1 MPAKDDD
8 LTVND
13 PATLAELQQVFERY
27 EAALLAN
34 DVAALN
40 DFFWHDDRVLRYGI
54 TEHSHGHAAL
64 SAYRLGASP
73 VDRRRRLLRTV
84 ITTFGRDAGSACT
97 EFSTAPSTAAIGR
110 QTQTWI
116 RFAQGWRIV
125 AAHVSLIDAAH
136 VALPG
141 ERP

>member
-73 VDRRRRLLRTV
+73 VDRRRRLHRTV

-97 EFSTAPSTAAIGR
+97 EFSTAPSTAIGR

>member
-1 MPAKDDD
+1 M
-8 LTVND
+8 ND
-13 PATLAELQQVFERY
+13 PATLAELEQVFERY

-34 DVAALN
+34 DVVALN
-40 DFFWHDDRVLRYGI
+40 DFFWCDEQVLRYGI

-64 SAYRLGASP
+64 SAYRLGATP

-84 ITTFGRDAGSACT
+84 ITTFGCDAGAAST
-97 EFSTAPSTAAIGR
+97 EFSTPTPAVIGR

-136 VALPG
+136 VAPPG